1 MARTI
6 NYSAFQSLA
15 LLIIRLAIAMVF
27 LYHGSQKLFGAF
39 GGPNYEQFAKFLA
52 AKHVPMPMES
62 AILSGCAEFFGGLVF
77 LVGTGLRL
85 ISIPLAFNMLV
96 AVIMTAPNGF
106 SVTNKPYPGC
116 EYPLTLL
123 MVVIA
128 MGLLGAG
135 EYTLDRLFR
144 KPVKVMP

>member
-39 GGPNYEQFAKFLA
+39 GGPDYHHFAKILA
-52 AKHVPMPMES
+52 SKHVPMPLES
-62 AILSGCAEFFGGLVF
+62 AILSGCAEFFGGLIF

-96 AVIMTAPNGF
+96 AVVMTAPNGF
-106 SVTNKPYPGC
+106 NVMHSGC

-123 MVVIA
+123 LVVIG
-128 MGLLGAG
+128 MGLLGPG

>member
-6 NYSAFQSLA
+6 NYSTLQSLG
-15 LLIIRLAIAMVF
+15 LLLIRLAIAMVF

-39 GGPNYEQFAKFLA
+39 GGPNYQAFAKFLA

-85 ISIPLAFNMLV
+85 ISIPLAFNMVV
-96 AVIMTAPNGF
+96 AVLMTAPNGF
-106 SVTNKPYPGC
+106 NVSNKPYAGC

-123 MVVIA
+123 FVVVA
-128 MGLLGAG
+128 MGLLGPG
-135 EYTLDRLFR
+135 EFTLDRLFR
-144 KPVKVMP
+144 KPVKVVA

>member
-15 LLIIRLAIAMVF
+15 LLIIRIAIAMVF

-39 GGPNYEQFAKFLA
+39 GGPDYHQFAKFLA
-52 AKHVPMPMES
+52 AKHVPMPLES
-62 AILSGCAEFFGGLVF
+62 AILSGCAEFFGGLIF

-106 SVTNKPYPGC
+106 GVTNKPYPGC

-123 MVVIA
+123 LVVIS
-128 MGLLGAG
+128 MGLLGPG

>member
-15 LLIIRLAIAMVF
+15 LLIIRIAIAMVF

-39 GGPNYEQFAKFLA
+39 GGPDYHQFAKFLA

-62 AILSGCAEFFGGLVF
+62 AILSGCAEFFGGLIF

-106 SVTNKPYPGC
+106 SVANKPYPGC

-123 MVVIA
+123 LVVIS
-128 MGLLGAG
+128 MGLLGPG